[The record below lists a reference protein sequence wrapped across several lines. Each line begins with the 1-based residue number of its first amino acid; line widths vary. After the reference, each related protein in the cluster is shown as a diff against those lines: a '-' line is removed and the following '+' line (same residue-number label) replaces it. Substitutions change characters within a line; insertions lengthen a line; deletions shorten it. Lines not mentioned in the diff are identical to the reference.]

1 MDKIPPENVHFD
13 TGAFKRTLEAT
24 IFKSMMSV
32 LAKDTPEDQRL
43 KMNKVIDIFNMHG
56 IGAVEG
62 MTIIQE
68 IAEVMKD
75 DEERT

>member
-1 MDKIPPENVHFD
+1 MDKNPPENVHFD
-13 TGAFKRTLEAT
+13 AGAFRRTLEAT
-24 IFKSMMSV
+24 IFKNMMSV
-32 LAKDTPEDQRL
+32 LAKDAPEGQRL
-43 KMNKVIDIFNMHG
+43 KMNRIIDIFNMHG